1 MKYALISEEQ
11 IKQIEDALTAASYV
25 PRGVMYPAGYHMQ
38 IAQALE
44 TMSALK
50 PQEPVAY
57 GLETDSGDVIDCIT
71 PAIYHDDKGEY
82 TIPLFALE
90 QT

>member
-1 MKYALISEEQ
+1 MKYALVSEAQ

-38 IAQALE
+38 IAQALNS
-44 TMSALK
+44 MSALK
-50 PQEPVAY
+50 PQEPVAFGVMRENGN
-57 GLETDSGDVIDCIT
+57 GLRALSLNRGVEIDLNW
-71 PAIYHDDKGEY
+71 
-82 TIPLFALE
+82 IPLFALE

>member
-1 MKYALISEEQ
+1 MKYALISEDQ
-11 IKQIEDALTAASYV
+11 ITSIEYALNDQDRHEV
-25 PRGVMYPAGYHMQ
+25 L
-38 IAQALE
+38 QALAIIY
-44 TMSALK
+44 SLK

-71 PAIYHDDKGEY
+71 PAIYHDDNGEY
-82 TIPLFALE
+82 SIPLFALE